1 MADVRTKS
9 MRKQDILILTIG
21 LLLIP
26 QVGKAQTYDEEK
38 RLQWRSMETGPLE
51 FEPKFYYWLFHNSYA
66 HHEWEWE
73 WHGFK
78 SGLYLHLKPHKSDAK
93 PLLPK
98 RTLGATTDEWTRE
111 STDKQEANF
120 KHQLEQET
128 LAAADRRIDGAYLL
142 YKDDFDAMQKK
153 ISAGLTYCL
162 ANSKGD
168 ANVISLVQSLSNQ
181 NRFITEQVS
190 YVHKNGLGY
199 ELENAKRQECYIKLK
214 ADMEKV
220 TQSTIDLMRY
230 VEVSK

>member
-1 MADVRTKS
+1 
-9 MRKQDILILTIG
+9 MRKNLIIATLG
-21 LLLIP
+21 MMLVP
-26 QVGKAQTYDEEK
+26 QVSEAQVHDDEK
-38 RLQWRSMETGPLE
+38 YLQWRSMETGSLE
-51 FEPKFYYWLFHNSYA
+51 FAPKLYYWLFHNNYA

-78 SGLYLHLKPHKSDAK
+78 SGFFLHLKENKSDAK
-93 PLLPK
+93 PLIPK
-98 RTLGATTDEWTRE
+98 RTLGATTDVWTKE
-111 STDKQEANF
+111 STDSQEKDF

-142 YKDDFDAMQKK
+142 FKDDFDNMQKK

-168 ANVISLVQSLSNQ
+168 ANVISLVNSLSNQ

-190 YVHKNGLGY
+190 YVHKSGNGY
-199 ELENAKRQECYIKLK
+199 ELENAKREECYIKLK

>member
-1 MADVRTKS
+1 MKRT
-9 MRKQDILILTIG
+9 LIAITMGMVLV
-21 LLLIP
+21 P
-26 QVGKAQTYDEEK
+26 QVSEAQVHDEEK
-38 RLQWRSMETGPLE
+38 RLQWRSMETGPLG
-51 FEPKFYYWLFHNSYA
+51 FEPKFYYWLFHNNYA

-73 WHGFK
+73 WHGLFH
-78 SGLYLHLKPHKSDAK
+78 SGFYPNLKPHKSDAK
-93 PLLPK
+93 PLIPK
-98 RTLGATTDEWTRE
+98 RTLGATTDVWTKE
-111 STDKQEANF
+111 STDSQEKDF

-142 YKDDFDAMQKK
+142 FKDDFDNMQNK

-168 ANVISLVQSLSNQ
+168 ANVISLVNSLSNQ

-190 YVHKNGLGY
+190 YVHKSGNGY
-199 ELENAKRQECYIKLK
+199 ELENAKREECYIKLK

>member
-1 MADVRTKS
+1 
-9 MRKQDILILTIG
+9 MRKF
-21 LLLIP
+21 LLLTMIGVLLP
-26 QVGKAQTYDEEK
+26 MISKAQVHDEEK
-38 RLQWRSMETGPLE
+38 YLQWRSMETGPLE
-51 FEPKFYYWLFHNSYA
+51 FAPKLYYWLFHNNYA

-78 SGLYLHLKPHKSDAK
+78 SGFFLHLKENKSDAK
-93 PLLPK
+93 PLIPK
-98 RTLGATTDEWTRE
+98 RTLGATTDLWTKE
-111 STDKQEANF
+111 STDSQEKDF

-142 YKDDFDAMQKK
+142 FKDDFDNMQNK
-153 ISAGLTYCL
+153 ISVGLTYCL

-168 ANVISLVQSLSNQ
+168 ANVIAIVNSLSNQ

-190 YVHKNGLGY
+190 YVHKSGNGY
-199 ELENAKRQECYIKLK
+199 ELENAKREECYIKLK

>member
-1 MADVRTKS
+1 
-9 MRKQDILILTIG
+9 MRKILIIATLG
-21 LLLIP
+21 MVLVP
-26 QVGKAQTYDEEK
+26 QISVAQVHDEEK
-38 RLQWRSMETGPLE
+38 CLQWRSMETGPLE
-51 FEPKFYYWLFHNSYA
+51 FEPKLYYYLFHNNYA
-66 HHEWEWE
+66 HHEWGWE
-73 WHGFK
+73 WRGFK
-78 SGLYLHLKPHKSDAK
+78 SGLFLHLKPEKSDAK
-93 PLLPK
+93 PLIPK
-98 RTLGATTDEWTRE
+98 RTLGATTDLWTKE
-111 STDKQEANF
+111 STDSQEKDF

-142 YKDDFDAMQKK
+142 FKDDFDNMQNK

-168 ANVISLVQSLSNQ
+168 ANVIAIVNSLSNQ

-190 YVHKNGLGY
+190 YVHKSGNGY
-199 ELENAKRQECYIKLK
+199 ELENAKREECYIKLK

>member
-1 MADVRTKS
+1 MK
-9 MRKQDILILTIG
+9 KKLIIMTMG
-21 LLLIP
+21 MLLVP
-26 QVGKAQTYDEEK
+26 AMSEAQVYDEEK
-38 RLQWRSMETGPLE
+38 RLQWRSMETGPLG
-51 FEPKFYYWLFHNSYA
+51 FEPKHYYWIFHNSYA
-66 HHEWEWE
+66 HHELEWE

-78 SGLYLHLKPHKSDAK
+78 SGLYLHLKPNKSDAK
-93 PLLPK
+93 PVVPK
-98 RTLGATTDEWTRE
+98 RTLGATTDVWTKE
-111 STDKQEANF
+111 STDSQEKDF

-128 LAAADRRIDGAYLL
+128 LAAADRRVDAAYLL
-142 YKDDFDAMQKK
+142 FKDDFADMQNK

-168 ANVISLVQSLSNQ
+168 ANVVLLVNSLSNQ

-190 YVHKNGLGY
+190 YVHKSSNGY
-199 ELENAKRQECYIKLK
+199 ELENAKREECYIKLK

>member
-1 MADVRTKS
+1 M
-9 MRKQDILILTIG
+9 IG
-21 LLLIP
+21 VLLPMIGSA
-26 QVGKAQTYDEEK
+26 QVHDEEK
-38 RLQWRSMETGPLE
+38 YLQWRSMETGPLG
-51 FEPKFYYWLFHNSYA
+51 FSPKHYYWIFHNSYA
-66 HHEWEWE
+66 HHELEWE

-78 SGLYLHLKPHKSDAK
+78 SGLYLHLKPNKSDAK
-93 PLLPK
+93 PVVPK
-98 RTLGATTDEWTRE
+98 RTLGATTDVWTKE
-111 STDKQEANF
+111 STDAQEKNF

-142 YKDDFDAMQKK
+142 FKEDFDNMQKK

-168 ANVISLVQSLSNQ
+168 ANVIALVNSLSNQ

-190 YVHKNGLGY
+190 YVHKSGNGY
-199 ELENAKRQECYIKLK
+199 ELENAKREECYIKLK

>member
-1 MADVRTKS
+1 MKRT
-9 MRKQDILILTIG
+9 LIAITMGMVLV
-21 LLLIP
+21 P
-26 QVGKAQTYDEEK
+26 QVSEAQVHDEEK
-38 RLQWRSMETGPLE
+38 RLQWRSMETGPLG
-51 FEPKFYYWLFHNSYA
+51 FEPKFYYWLFHNNYA

-73 WHGFK
+73 WHGLFH
-78 SGLYLHLKPHKSDAK
+78 SGFYLNLKPHKSDAK
-93 PLLPK
+93 PLIPK
-98 RTLGATTDEWTRE
+98 RTLGATTDVWTKE
-111 STDKQEANF
+111 STDSQEKDF

-142 YKDDFDAMQKK
+142 FKDDFDNMQKK

-168 ANVISLVQSLSNQ
+168 ANVIAIVNSLSNQ
-181 NRFITEQVS
+181 NRFITEQVK
-190 YVHKNGLGY
+190 YVHKSGNGY
-199 ELENAKRQECYIKLK
+199 ELENAKREECYIKLK

>member
-1 MADVRTKS
+1 
-9 MRKQDILILTIG
+9 MRKNLIIATLG
-21 LLLIP
+21 MMLVP
-26 QVGKAQTYDEEK
+26 QVSEAQVHDDEK
-38 RLQWRSMETGPLE
+38 YLQWRSMETGPLE
-51 FEPKFYYWLFHNSYA
+51 FAPKLYYWLFHNNYA

-78 SGLYLHLKPHKSDAK
+78 SGFFLHLKENKSDAK
-93 PLLPK
+93 PLIPK
-98 RTLGATTDEWTRE
+98 RTLGATMDVWTKE
-111 STDKQEANF
+111 STDSQEKDF

-142 YKDDFDAMQKK
+142 FKDDFDNMQNK

-168 ANVISLVQSLSNQ
+168 ANVISLVNSLSNQ
-181 NRFITEQVS
+181 NKFITEQVS
-190 YVHKNGLGY
+190 YVHKSGNGY
-199 ELENAKRQECYIKLK
+199 ELENAKREECYIKLK

>member
-1 MADVRTKS
+1 MK
-9 MRKQDILILTIG
+9 KKLIIMTMG
-21 LLLIP
+21 MLLVP
-26 QVGKAQTYDEEK
+26 AMSEAQVYDEEK
-38 RLQWRSMETGPLE
+38 RLQWRSMETGPLG
-51 FEPKFYYWLFHNSYA
+51 FEPKHYYWIFHNSYA
-66 HHEWEWE
+66 HHELEWE

-78 SGLYLHLKPHKSDAK
+78 SGLYLHLKPNKSDAK
-93 PLLPK
+93 PVVPK
-98 RTLGATTDEWTRE
+98 RTLGATTDVWTKE
-111 STDKQEANF
+111 STDSQEKDF

-128 LAAADRRIDGAYLL
+128 LAATDRRVDAAYLL
-142 YKDDFDAMQKK
+142 FKDDFADMQNK

-168 ANVISLVQSLSNQ
+168 ANVVLLVNSLSNQ

-190 YVHKNGLGY
+190 YVHKSSNGY
-199 ELENAKRQECYIKLK
+199 ELENAKREECYIKLK

>member
-1 MADVRTKS
+1 
-9 MRKQDILILTIG
+9 MRKF
-21 LLLIP
+21 LLLTMIGVLLP
-26 QVGKAQTYDEEK
+26 MISKAQVHDEEK
-38 RLQWRSMETGPLE
+38 YLQWRSMETGPLE
-51 FEPKFYYWLFHNSYA
+51 FAPKLYYWLFHNNYA

-78 SGLYLHLKPHKSDAK
+78 SGFFLHLKENKSDAK
-93 PLLPK
+93 PLIPK
-98 RTLGATTDEWTRE
+98 RTLGATTDLWTKE
-111 STDKQEANF
+111 STDSQEKDF

-142 YKDDFDAMQKK
+142 FKDDFDNMQNK
-153 ISAGLTYCL
+153 ISAGMTYCL

-168 ANVISLVQSLSNQ
+168 ANVIAIVNSLSNQ

-190 YVHKNGLGY
+190 YVHKSGNGY
-199 ELENAKRQECYIKLK
+199 ELENAKREECYIKLK

>member
-1 MADVRTKS
+1 MKRTVIAIT
-9 MRKQDILILTIG
+9 MGIVLV
-21 LLLIP
+21 P
-26 QVGKAQTYDEEK
+26 QISVAQVYDEEK
-38 RLQWRSMETGPLE
+38 RLQWRSMETGPLG
-51 FEPKFYYWLFHNSYA
+51 FEPKFYYWLFHNNYA

-73 WHGFK
+73 WHGLFH
-78 SGLYLHLKPHKSDAK
+78 SGFYLNLKPHKSDAK
-93 PLLPK
+93 PLIPK
-98 RTLGATTDEWTRE
+98 RTLGATTDVWTKE
-111 STDKQEANF
+111 STDSQEKDF

-142 YKDDFDAMQKK
+142 FKDDFDNMQKK

-168 ANVISLVQSLSNQ
+168 ANVIAIVNSLSNQ

-190 YVHKNGLGY
+190 YVHKSGNGY
-199 ELENAKRQECYIKLK
+199 ELENAKREECYFKLK

>member
-1 MADVRTKS
+1 
-9 MRKQDILILTIG
+9 MRKF
-21 LLLIP
+21 LLLTMIGVLLP
-26 QVGKAQTYDEEK
+26 MIGRAQVHDEEK
-38 RLQWRSMETGPLE
+38 YLQWRSMETGPLE
-51 FEPKFYYWLFHNSYA
+51 FAPKLYYWLFHNNYA

-78 SGLYLHLKPHKSDAK
+78 SGFFLHLKENKSDAK
-93 PLLPK
+93 PLIPK
-98 RTLGATTDEWTRE
+98 RTLGATTDVWTKE
-111 STDKQEANF
+111 STDSQEKDF

-128 LAAADRRIDGAYLL
+128 MAAADRRIDGAYLL
-142 YKDDFDAMQKK
+142 FKDDFDNMQNK

-168 ANVISLVQSLSNQ
+168 ANVIAIVNSLSNQ

-190 YVHKNGLGY
+190 YVHKSGNGY
-199 ELENAKRQECYIKLK
+199 ELENAKREECYFKLK

-230 VEVSK
+230 VEISK

>member
-1 MADVRTKS
+1 
-9 MRKQDILILTIG
+9 MRKF
-21 LLLIP
+21 LLLTMIGVLLP
-26 QVGKAQTYDEEK
+26 MISKAQVHDEEK
-38 RLQWRSMETGPLE
+38 YLQWRSMETGPLE
-51 FEPKFYYWLFHNSYA
+51 FAPKLYYWLFHNNYA

-78 SGLYLHLKPHKSDAK
+78 SGFFLHLKENKSDAK
-93 PLLPK
+93 PLIPK
-98 RTLGATTDEWTRE
+98 RTLGATTDLRTKE
-111 STDKQEANF
+111 STDSQEKDF

-142 YKDDFDAMQKK
+142 FKDDFDNMQNK

-168 ANVISLVQSLSNQ
+168 ANVIAIVNSLSNQ

-190 YVHKNGLGY
+190 YVHKSGNGY
-199 ELENAKRQECYIKLK
+199 ELENAKREECYIKLK
-214 ADMEKV
+214 ADMEKA

>member
-1 MADVRTKS
+1 MKRT
-9 MRKQDILILTIG
+9 LIAMTMGMVLV
-21 LLLIP
+21 P
-26 QVGKAQTYDEEK
+26 QVSEAQVHDEEK
-38 RLQWRSMETGPLE
+38 YLQWRSMETGPLG

-73 WHGFK
+73 WHGLFH
-78 SGLYLHLKPHKSDAK
+78 SGFYLNLKPNKSDAK
-93 PLLPK
+93 PLTPK
-98 RTLGATTDEWTRE
+98 RTLGATTDVWTKE
-111 STDKQEANF
+111 STDAEEKNF

-142 YKDDFDAMQKK
+142 FKDDFDNMQKK

-168 ANVISLVQSLSNQ
+168 ANVISLVNSLSNQ
-181 NRFITEQVS
+181 NRFIAEQVS
-190 YVHKNGLGY
+190 YVHKSGNGY
-199 ELENAKRQECYIKLK
+199 ELENAKREECYIKLK
-214 ADMEKV
+214 TDMEKV

>member
-1 MADVRTKS
+1 MGMV
-9 MRKQDILILTIG
+9 LV
-21 LLLIP
+21 P
-26 QVGKAQTYDEEK
+26 QVSEAQVHDEEK
-38 RLQWRSMETGPLE
+38 RLQWRSMETGPLG
-51 FEPKFYYWLFHNSYA
+51 FEPKFYYWLFHNNYA

-73 WHGFK
+73 WHGLFH
-78 SGLYLHLKPHKSDAK
+78 SGFYLNLKPHKSDAK
-93 PLLPK
+93 PLIPK
-98 RTLGATTDEWTRE
+98 RTLGATTDVWTKE
-111 STDKQEANF
+111 STDSQEKDF

-142 YKDDFDAMQKK
+142 FKDDFDNMQNK

-168 ANVISLVQSLSNQ
+168 ANVISLVNSLSNQ

-190 YVHKNGLGY
+190 YVHKSGNGY
-199 ELENAKRQECYIKLK
+199 ELENAKREECYIKLK

>member
-1 MADVRTKS
+1 
-9 MRKQDILILTIG
+9 MRKF
-21 LLLIP
+21 LLLTMIGVLLP
-26 QVGKAQTYDEEK
+26 MISKAQVHDEEK
-38 RLQWRSMETGPLE
+38 YLQWRSMETGPLE
-51 FEPKFYYWLFHNSYA
+51 FAPKLYYWLFHNNYA

-78 SGLYLHLKPHKSDAK
+78 SGFFLHLKENKSDAK
-93 PLLPK
+93 PLIPK
-98 RTLGATTDEWTRE
+98 RTLGATTDLWTKE
-111 STDKQEANF
+111 STDSQEKDF

-142 YKDDFDAMQKK
+142 FKDDFDNMQNK

-168 ANVISLVQSLSNQ
+168 ANVIAIVNSLSNQ

-190 YVHKNGLGY
+190 YVHKSGNGY
-199 ELENAKRQECYIKLK
+199 ELENAKREECYIKLK